1 MKYQYITEDELKT
14 IREAK
19 KVMKKIAKRFS
30 KFEEKEQKALFDEN
44 VDWKPIAGQFHRFCD
59 EIDSIFD
66 YDGSKMSIKVDVDK
80 PQIST
85 EEEGDEY
92 IVTFMIDGRIPIT
105 VKAKNIEEAKEKAEE
120 EFGAAD
126 LSKANFCDGEIVSIK
141 DKDGNF
147 IE

>member
-1 MKYQYITEDELKT
+1 MKYQYLTEDEIKT

-66 YDGSKMSIKVDVDK
+66 YDGSKISIKVDVDT
-80 PQIST
+80 PQTSV
-85 EEEGDEY
+85 EDGDEY
-92 IVTFMIDGRIPIT
+92 IVTFKIDSRLPIK
-105 VKAKNIEEAKEKAEE
+105 VRAKNIEEAEEKAQQ
-120 EFGAAD
+120 EFESAD
-126 LSKANFCDGEIVSIK
+126 LSKADFIDSDIVKIE

-147 IE
+147 IY